1 MKNQTEREK
10 TNGNKLDRKRGYLR
24 LPALLSCFF
33 AVILFS
39 SQASPESPSVSGEP
53 GIQTM
58 DIEELD
64 QRGDW
69 LLRDKKYEE
78 AIGVWKQ
85 ALDKDPRHVDTLL
98 RTGIALSLMEKYQQA
113 HAILSQALEI
123 EPDNPKVLY
132 NLGLL
137 FMRQNQDDKALDY
150 LERTLTI
157 VDWYPEANYHI
168 GLIYEREGLKEKA
181 LESYVKEVNNVAT
194 SAKTWQR
201 LFMLKKELAQ
211 GSEFPPSK
219 NRFSTITITSIL
231 IPGLLIATICVL
243 FLKRLS
249 TG

>member
-1 MKNQTEREK
+1 MRNQTEREK
-10 TNGNKLDRKRGYLR
+10 TTGNKLNRKRGYLR
-24 LPALLSCFF
+24 LPALVSCFF

-39 SQASPESPSVSGEP
+39 SQASSESPSASVEP
-53 GIQTM
+53 SIQTM

-78 AIGVWKQ
+78 AIGAWKQ
-85 ALDKDPRHVDTLL
+85 ALEKDPRHVDTLL
-98 RTGIALSLMEKYQQA
+98 RTGIALSLLEKYQQA
-113 HAILSQALEI
+113 HATLSQALEI
-123 EPDNPKVLY
+123 EPENPKVLY

-137 FMRQNQDDKALDY
+137 FMRQNQDDKALEY

-168 GLIYEREGLKEKA
+168 GLIYERKGLKEKA
-181 LESYVKEVNNVAT
+181 LEFYIKEVNNVAA

-201 LFMLKKELAQ
+201 LFMLKKQLAQ
-211 GSEFPPSK
+211 QSESAANR
-219 NRFSTITITSIL
+219 NRFSAKTAIL
-231 IPGLLIATICVL
+231 IPGLLVATICVL
-243 FLKRLS
+243 ALRKLS